1 MKAID
6 MKGWRA
12 GVVWAV
18 VLLVCGL
25 LPAWREAPAA
35 VATASASF
43 DLPATWDGQS
53 VRPLSLSEVEQRFAA
68 RFPGH
73 IARLTDG
80 QRMIV
85 LREVHRPTRM
95 LHPAADC
102 YRALGWRIVQTRLER
117 DGQARLWRC
126 FHARR
131 DGMPGLRVCERIE
144 DAAGRAFTDTSAWY
158 WAGVGGH
165 STGPWQAVTVVTPL

>member
-1 MKAID
+1 A
-6 MKGWRA
+6 GGRA
-12 GVVWAV
+12 AGT
-18 VLLVCGL
+18 
-25 LPAWREAPAA
+25 APAA
-35 VATASASF
+35 ASAHEW
-43 DLPATWDGQS
+43 PREWDGAPL
-53 VRPLSLSEVEQRFAA
+53 RPLALSAVEARFA
-68 RFPGH
+68 RQFPGD
-73 IARLTDG
+73 IARMTDG
-80 QRMIV
+80 RHLFV
-85 LREVHRPTRM
+85 LRHVVQPTRM

-126 FHARR
+126 FQARR

-144 DAAGRAFTDTSAWY
+144 DAGGRAFTDTSAWY

>member
-102 YRALGWRIVQTRLER
+102 YRGLGYRIDAVRLEADGQQRTWRCFIAER
-117 DGQARLWRC
+117 DGQR
-126 FHARR
+126 
-131 DGMPGLRVCERIE
+131 LRVCERIV
-144 DAAGRAFTDTSAWY
+144 DSQGLAHTDTSAWF
-158 WAGVGGH
+158 WDASLGR
-165 STGPWQAVTVVTPL
+165 SRGPWQAVTVAQAL

>member
-6 MKGWRA
+6 LKGWRA

-35 VATASASF
+35 MTTASASF

-102 YRALGWRIVQTRLER
+102 YRGLGYRIEQVRLEA
-117 DGQARLWRC
+117 DGSQRTWRC
-126 FHARR
+126 FIAERNGQR
-131 DGMPGLRVCERIE
+131 LRVCERIV
-144 DAAGRAFTDTSAWY
+144 DAQGLAHTDTSAWF
-158 WAGVGGH
+158 WDASLGH
-165 STGPWQAVTVVTPL
+165 SQGPWQAVTIAHAL